1 MFLLIAISL
10 NCVKILFAMKKIF
23 IVLIRLY
30 QKYISPLLGNNCR
43 FSPTCSEYAIEAIE
57 TFGVFKGMYLAT
69 KRVLK
74 CNPWCEGGIDPLPNG
89 RK

>member
-74 CNPWCEGGIDPLPNG
+74 CNPWCEGGIDPLPKG